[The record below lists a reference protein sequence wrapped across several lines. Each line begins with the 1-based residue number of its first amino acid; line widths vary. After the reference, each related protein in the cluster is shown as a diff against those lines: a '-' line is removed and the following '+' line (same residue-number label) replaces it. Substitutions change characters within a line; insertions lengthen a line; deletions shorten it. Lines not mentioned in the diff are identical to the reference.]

1 MRPTESQTAADGC
14 CASTGPAPTATTLRN
29 RVAFTT
35 FFMDGLLRFVVAA
48 YNACFRTKPTTPDA
62 AISAGSGMRFI
73 VVMTPSVTA
82 QIRTVGTSTRARR
95 PSTITAPA
103 IAPVAAAVTPS
114 TNALMRGLSAKR
126 RKCGAAR
133 TVTKYT
139 GANTPMAATVAP
151 SGPATRYPM
160 NATVITTGPG
170 VIIETATASRNC
182 RSVSQWNCSTTPPC
196 RNGTM
201 ASPLPNTNSPA
212 AAKYQN
218 TFQSTPTDAAPVR
231 PDVSHAGHGATSSA
245 VVGAAGRARARA
257 SRGMNPEA
265 TKTQMISL
273 AVQAVTAR
281 LTVKSPQSSRSRPSV
296 LRASLAALHAI
307 IPMTAAPIP

>member
-1 MRPTESQTAADGC
+1 MRPTESQAAVDGC
-14 CASTGPAPTATTLRN
+14 CANDGLAAAPTRHRT
-29 RVAFTT
+29 RVAFKML
-35 FFMDGLLRFVVAA
+35 FIDELLRFVMVAAA
-48 YNACFRTKPTTPDA
+48 YNACFRSKPTTPDP
-62 AISAGSGMRFI
+62 AISAGSGTRFI
-73 VVMTPSVTA
+73 VTMTASVTA
-82 QIRTVGTSTRARR
+82 QIRTVGKSTRARR

-160 NATVITTGPG
+160 DATVITTGPG
-170 VIIETATASRNC
+170 VIIETATASRNW
-182 RSVSQWNCSTTPPC
+182 RSVSQRNCSTTPPW

-201 ASPLPNTNSPA
+201 PRPNTNSPA
-212 AAKYQN
+212 AAKYAN
-218 TFQSTPTDAAPVR
+218 SFQSTPTDAAPVR
-231 PDVSHAGHGATSSA
+231 PDVSQAGHAATSS
-245 VVGAAGRARARA
+245 VLVGIAGRARARA
-257 SRGMNPEA
+257 SRGINPEA

-273 AVQAVTAR
+273 AVQAVTMR
-281 LTVKSPQSSRSRPSV
+281 LTAKSPQSNRSRPKV
-296 LRASLAALHAI
+296 VRASLAALHAI
-307 IPMTAAPIP
+307 IAMTAAPMP